1 MSPTRWVRPV
11 VLSLLAA
18 AALLSLTAPGSA
30 TVNFGSGIVTSAAPA
45 PRYCSGAFRYAARTG
60 NTDIVA
66 LPPAQI
72 FANDRRLSRMLRRTR
87 DDFVSGPSP
96 LTARTAMCG

>member
-1 MSPTRWVRPV
+1 MSPTRWPKSAG
-11 VLSLLAA
+11 LALLAA
-18 AALLSLTAPGSA
+18 AALLSLAASASASVSANLAVGSP
-30 TVNFGSGIVTSAAPA
+30 TFA

-66 LPPAQI
+66 LVPAQV
-72 FANDRRLSRMLRRTR
+72 FANDRRLSRQLRRTR
-87 DDFVSGPSP
+87 DDFAMLSP